1 MTITSITCLVRLA
14 VALALLAVFPACGGP
29 DNGPAPRVVAT
40 PTGQATEAQL
50 AALKASAAESR
61 ARADQQADLAQR
73 ASGAVYGGQNAN
85 THNADG
91 LPKEAVATNLEEAA
105 SALPP
110 PTADQ
115 KLQREKDNARILA
128 GELAAVKAE
137 KGQAISENLALRAS
151 LSATEK
157 RAQDAEA
164 KAVAA
169 EAAAVKERAEAAAKL
184 QAVLDSMTARITAAE
199 NEAKNKAMLAQV
211 GMFNEWGAWLT
222 GAGVLALGLAGIFG
236 GIAGLRVVGPIA
248 ALAVACG
255 MACFGIAQIVGQP
268 WFKWAVLGI
277 VSLVLGVCAWWVV
290 KKYQQGVLKEAA
302 EEKAAKVTGALKA
315 VVPVMDHAYDEASAD
330 VRELLDKTIFSRLSS
345 AMDKEQKATVH
356 EIRATTAQP
365 STP

>member
-1 MTITSITCLVRLA
+1 MKAAPL
-14 VALALLAVFPACGGP
+14 LLAVFLLSSCETKNAV
-29 DNGPAPRVVAT
+29 PRVVVT
-40 PTGQATEAQL
+40 PTGQATEAQI
-50 AALKASAAESR
+50 AALKTAAAEEK

-85 THNADG
+85 GHNPDG

-110 PTADQ
+110 PTAEQ

-157 RAQDAEA
+157 RAQDAET
-164 KAVAA
+164 KAATA
-169 EAAAVKERAEAAAKL
+169 EAAAVRERAEAAAKL

-199 NEAKNKAMLAQV
+199 NEARNKAMLAQV
-211 GMFNEWGAWLT
+211 SMFNEWGAWLT

-236 GIAGLRVVGPIA
+236 GIAGLRTVGPIA

-277 VSLVLGVCAWWVV
+277 VTVVLGVCAWWVV
-290 KKYQQGVLKEAA
+290 RKYKQGVLKEAA
-302 EEKAAKVTGALKA
+302 EAKVAKLSGALQQ
-315 VVPVMDHAYDEASAD
+315 VVPVLDQAYDEASAD
-330 VRELLDKTIFSRLSS
+330 VRDVLDKLIFSRLSS

-356 EIRATTAQP
+356 EVRAVSSQP